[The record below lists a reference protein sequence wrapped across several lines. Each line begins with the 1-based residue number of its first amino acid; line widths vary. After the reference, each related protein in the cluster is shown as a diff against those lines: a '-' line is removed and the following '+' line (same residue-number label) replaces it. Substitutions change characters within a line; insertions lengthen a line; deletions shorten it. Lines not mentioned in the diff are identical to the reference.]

1 MEWGRGGE
9 DGGRESG
16 GLFRESDSGWRVSAS
31 FPPCPEPRPWCSSAG
46 WDGGS
51 VGEGSLR
58 DPGGVGGVPRWAL
71 GAQGGVLRD
80 PGSTS
85 SLPPAGQQP
94 CGGHRVIELSKEAF
108 ERVGDILHEVL
119 PWSELH
125 GPGIP
130 PELSQEPQAAG
141 AGTPFPVYALQPEP

>member
-1 MEWGRGGE
+1 M
-9 DGGRESG
+9 
-16 GLFRESDSGWRVSAS
+16 L
-31 FPPCPEPRPWCSSAG
+31 
-46 WDGGS
+46 
-51 VGEGSLR
+51 
-58 DPGGVGGVPRWAL
+58 L
-71 GAQGGVLRD
+71 GQL
-80 PGSTS
+80 S

-141 AGTPFPVYALQPEP
+141 AGTPFPVYALQPEPVLSDKADAGVHDDGDVAPAHLLLLQPRASATGCPANGCAPCGEV

>member
-1 MEWGRGGE
+1 M
-9 DGGRESG
+9 
-16 GLFRESDSGWRVSAS
+16 
-31 FPPCPEPRPWCSSAG
+31 
-46 WDGGS
+46 
-51 VGEGSLR
+51 GEGSLG